1 MQWQT
6 CTIINTGTW
15 HQMTFLGEEVVQVF
29 EDQRGNM
36 ERIRAFSLQ
45 ASPNRRH
52 QIYYHAATGLEVTRD
67 VSYADEGG
75 PWQEDVTLGEVTLEL
90 VKETARLIARM
101 MDEGWVL
108 EDTYTTRRQPDRKTV
123 VETVCKLRYS
133 PAEAHRL
140 RYARS
145 RPA

>member
-29 EDQRGNM
+29 EDHRGN
-36 ERIRAFSLQ
+36 RQRVQAFSLH
-45 ASPNRRH
+45 ASRSHRH
-52 QIYYHAATGLEVTRD
+52 QVYYHAASGLEVLRD
-67 VSYADEGG
+67 VAFSDEGG

-90 VKETARLIARM
+90 VKETARLISRM

-123 VETVCKLRYS
+123 VETVCVMRYS
-133 PAEAHRL
+133 PAEAHRI
-140 RYARS
+140 RYSRS